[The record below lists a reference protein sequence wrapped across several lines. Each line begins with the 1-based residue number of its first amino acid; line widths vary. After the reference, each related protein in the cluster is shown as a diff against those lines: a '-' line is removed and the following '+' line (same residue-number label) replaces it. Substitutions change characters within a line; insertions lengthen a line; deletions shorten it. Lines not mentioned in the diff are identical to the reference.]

1 MKLLDKS
8 KYVGFIYND
17 EYYLNFICMNWMTIS
32 FYSLFLAFAIMISY
46 NFLFYFHR
54 NGSIYTHSDIFFQD
68 VEPLRDP
75 SVFVST
81 LRDSSSPI
89 TYKSI
94 KAVRFGDNIVD
105 YNSIHVDL
113 SFITVDRYPEKPT
126 LKGETG
132 EKLVC

>member
-1 MKLLDKS
+1 MYELKLL
-8 KYVGFIYND
+8 ID
-17 EYYLNFICMNWMTIS
+17 EKKTIS
-32 FYSLFLAFAIMISY
+32 FYSLFLAYAIMISY